1 MMRQKP
7 LIIYFILAYF
17 FSWLVF
23 VLLALNHH
31 NIIFLFPDDAAHA
44 RMQNLWHAFGGLGPA
59 LGAVLT
65 LKIFF
70 GKSYFKK
77 YLQSYTLKKL
87 TSSGWII
94 ALSPFLIFLF
104 AIIINLIV
112 KNEWFSVSDYFREN
126 NLFAPINL
134 LAWFFPLVTYGFG
147 EEAGWRG
154 FALPYLQ
161 NKYSAFKATTILS
174 VFWIGWHIPSFF
186 YRYDFSG
193 GMLIGF
199 IIGIFA
205 GALWLTFV
213 FNYTKGSLL
222 VVSIWHFIWNTV
234 SMIGKT
240 EMIAAI
246 MSTLIMVL
254 AVFVV
259 WKFKGTNL
267 SPFNKTILQTE
278 IIH

>member
-1 MMRQKP
+1 MRQKS
-7 LIIYFILAYF
+7 LIVYFILAYF
-17 FSWLVF
+17 FSWIAF

-44 RMQNLWHAFGGLGPA
+44 RTQDIWHAFGGLGPA
-59 LGAVLT
+59 LGAILT

-70 GKSYFKK
+70 DKNYFKG
-77 YLQSYTLKKL
+77 YLQSYSSKKL
-87 TSSGWII
+87 TFSGWVIS
-94 ALSPFLIFLF
+94 LSPFLIFLF
-104 AIIINLIV
+104 AIIVNRII
-112 KNEWFSVSDYFREN
+112 KNEWFNVSDFFREN
-126 NLFAPINL
+126 YLLAPVNF
-134 LAWFFPLVTYGFG
+134 LAWFLPLVTYGFG

-154 FALPYLQ
+154 FALPCLQ
-161 NKYSAFKATTILS
+161 NKYSAFTATSILS

-186 YRYDFSG
+186 YRYDLSG

-199 IIGIFA
+199 IIGVFA
-205 GALWLTFV
+205 GAIWLTFI

-222 VVSIWHFIWNTV
+222 AVSIWHFTWNTV

-240 EMIAAI
+240 GMIAAI

-259 WKFKGTNL
+259 WKYKGTNL
-267 SPFNKTILQTE
+267 SPYNKAILHSE